1 MNSNG
6 VVIHSNR
13 LVNNGVQ
20 SQNLQDGSSVL
31 VRVASYKGNGVYE
44 GFVAGVKVNISSQK
58 QLQIGQSFP
67 AKIFVKD
74 GLIEL
79 QRTNEN
85 HPSLEKVLINNST
98 SEVISTLLNNLGLPA
113 DSVSVHIM
121 HQLKQLEAK
130 FDNQLINK
138 IKNLAIKFKG
148 KELSASELMI
158 ILKEKNIDFSEN
170 DISNLLALLNLYE
183 QEESESFENSD
194 FSLLN
199 KMNKEKK
206 NWLFFPFEFVSM
218 NGESQIESEKLGQGI
233 LKALLSKDGQT
244 VNLINIECLYKS
256 AEYIFTLCFSGK
268 NVNKI
273 CYYISGLMESER
285 KFVEDKLLSLFKN
298 QIEFE
303 FKEKEILTG
312 TSCKLSEFVS
322 FDGRV

>member
-13 LVNNGVQ
+13 LINNGIQ
-20 SQNLQDGSSVL
+20 SQNLKNGSSVL

-44 GFVAGVKVNISSQK
+44 GFVAGVKVNFSSQK
-58 QLQIGQSFP
+58 ELQIGQSFA

-74 GLIEL
+74 GMIEL

-85 HPSLEKVLINNST
+85 LSFREKVLINNSN
-98 SEVISTLLNNLGLPA
+98 SEVITTLLNNLGLSA

-170 DISNLLALLNLYE
+170 DISNLLSLLNFYD
-183 QEESESFENSD
+183 QEENDYSD
-194 FSLLN
+194 EHDYSLLN

-206 NWLFFPFEFVSM
+206 NWLFFPFEFISM
-218 NGESQIESEKLGQGI
+218 KDDSKSDSKKLGQGI
-233 LKALLSKDGQT
+233 LKFLLSKDGQT

-256 AEYIFTLCFSGK
+256 AEYIFTLCFSDK
-268 NVNKI
+268 KINKI
-273 CYYISGLMESER
+273 FYYISGLNEKYR
-285 KFVEDKLLSLFKN
+285 NFVEEKLSVLLNN
-298 QIEFE
+298 QINFE
-303 FKEKEILTG
+303 YKEKDILTG

-322 FDGRV
+322 FEGVV

>member
-13 LVNNGVQ
+13 LINNGIQ
-20 SQNLQDGSSVL
+20 SQNLKNGSSVL

-44 GFVAGVKVNISSQK
+44 GFVAGVKVNFSSQK
-58 QLQIGQSFP
+58 ELQIGQSFA

-74 GLIEL
+74 GMIEL

-85 HPSLEKVLINNST
+85 LSFREKVLINNSN
-98 SEVISTLLNNLGLPA
+98 SEVITTLLNNLGLSA
-113 DSVSVHIM
+113 DFVSVHIM

-170 DISNLLALLNLYE
+170 DISNLLSLLNFYD
-183 QEESESFENSD
+183 QEENDYSD
-194 FSLLN
+194 EHDYSLLN

-206 NWLFFPFEFVSM
+206 NWLFFPFEFISM
-218 NGESQIESEKLGQGI
+218 KDDSKSDSEKLGQGI
-233 LKALLSKDGQT
+233 LKFLLSKDEQT

-256 AEYIFTLCFSGK
+256 AEYIFTLCFSDK
-268 NVNKI
+268 KINKI
-273 CYYISGLMESER
+273 YYFISGLNEKYR
-285 KFVEDKLLSLFKN
+285 NFVEEKLSVLLNN
-298 QIEFE
+298 QINFE
-303 FKEKEILTG
+303 YKEKDILTG

-322 FDGRV
+322 FEGVV